1 MWQVL
6 LAAAAAAGSGI
17 LAKKLINPT
26 DAEQPI
32 SDSKQNDQECDP
44 SKALQPQDSIFP
56 TEGAVRE
63 DSSQEQGDAIN
74 DDGKIFRFSSPETA
88 SKELWKKTG
97 SGSKGLKK
105 YGGSKKGKKSGFGEG
120 GAKELA
126 VDQRGNGSAKR
137 NTVCLKK
144 RRTGK
149 HSAGKCES
157 CSSKDNS
164 FGWGVGVGIMYMMS
178 AGKAEISRLNCA
190 MDETAKIV
198 QELKAEITSSKTASL
213 AGNKAET
220 NKRQTEGGTL
230 FIKPDIKSKYKIK
243 PFGPSLMEEGECA
256 INVLTAEQLPEVL
269 EMDQLEAELE
279 TELQKLP
286 WCVTASSGSEGRPDI
301 SEVENFAEEHH
312 SEDHGNLNLC
322 PYDGVLPA
330 ELDKKLCHV
339 LIERQ
344 ESQIVELEA
353 ELHHAHSKLQE
364 KEAELQAL
372 KNCVKRLSEFSLA
385 SYSDEEIE
393 DKEEDMKKR
402 DGVDQ
407 EKLGFEPI
415 KSMVGM
421 KRTMDAE

>member
-6 LAAAAAAGSGI
+6 LAAAAATGSGI

-26 DAEQPI
+26 DAGKPI
-32 SDSKQNDQECDP
+32 SDSKQNDHECDP
-44 SKALQPQDSIFP
+44 SKASQPQDLIFP

-88 SKELWKKTG
+88 SKELRKKTG

-105 YGGSKKGKKSGFGEG
+105 NGGPKKGKKSGVGEG
-120 GAKELA
+120 GEKELA

-198 QELKAEITSSKTASL
+198 QELKAEITSRKTASL
-213 AGNKAET
+213 AGNEAET
-220 NKRQTEGGTL
+220 NKRQTEVGPL
-230 FIKPDIKSKYKIK
+230 FTKPDIKSKYKIK
-243 PFGPSLMEEGECA
+243 AFGPSLMEEGECA
-256 INVLTAEQLPEVL
+256 VNVLTAEQQPEVL

-279 TELQKLP
+279 SELQKLP
-286 WCVTASSGSEGRPDI
+286 WCATASSGSEGRQDI
-301 SEVENFAEEHH
+301 SEA
-312 SEDHGNLNLC
+312 
-322 PYDGVLPA
+322 
-330 ELDKKLCHV
+330 
-339 LIERQ
+339 
-344 ESQIVELEA
+344 
-353 ELHHAHSKLQE
+353 
-364 KEAELQAL
+364 
-372 KNCVKRLSEFSLA
+372 SL
-385 SYSDEEIE
+385 
-393 DKEEDMKKR
+393 
-402 DGVDQ
+402 V
-407 EKLGFEPI
+407 P
-415 KSMVGM
+415 
-421 KRTMDAE
+421 

>member
-26 DAEQPI
+26 DAEKPI

-56 TEGAVRE
+56 NEGAVRE

-88 SKELWKKTG
+88 SKELRKKTG

-105 YGGSKKGKKSGFGEG
+105 NGGSKKGKKSGLEEG
-120 GAKELA
+120 GAEELA

-157 CSSKDNS
+157 CSSKGESICLVSGFHMIYFILRQQKHDQNPRLLFAVADNS

-198 QELKAEITSSKTASL
+198 QELKAEITSRKTASL
-213 AGNKAET
+213 AGNEAET
-220 NKRQTEGGTL
+220 NKRQTEGGPL
-230 FIKPDIKSKYKIK
+230 FTKPDIKSKYKIK
-243 PFGPSLMEEGECA
+243 AFGPSLMEEGECA
-256 INVLTAEQLPEVL
+256 INVLTAEQRPEVL

-279 TELQKLP
+279 SELQKLP
-286 WCVTASSGSEGRPDI
+286 WCATTSSGSEGRPDI
-301 SEVENFAEEHH
+301 SEA
-312 SEDHGNLNLC
+312 
-322 PYDGVLPA
+322 
-330 ELDKKLCHV
+330 
-339 LIERQ
+339 
-344 ESQIVELEA
+344 
-353 ELHHAHSKLQE
+353 
-364 KEAELQAL
+364 
-372 KNCVKRLSEFSLA
+372 SL
-385 SYSDEEIE
+385 
-393 DKEEDMKKR
+393 
-402 DGVDQ
+402 V
-407 EKLGFEPI
+407 P
-415 KSMVGM
+415 
-421 KRTMDAE
+421 